1 MLSNAK
7 NGPEPKVRE
16 AKCAAHLQTRRNN
29 PSADG
34 LPHPSSD
41 TNCSMVAKT
50 VKNRGAL
57 YNQQLHQSALGSK
70 VLLQAIKDWHK
81 RKADLFKMLPAGM

>member
-1 MLSNAK
+1 
-7 NGPEPKVRE
+7 
-16 AKCAAHLQTRRNN
+16 
-29 PSADG
+29 
-34 LPHPSSD
+34 
-41 TNCSMVAKT
+41 MVAKT